1 MPLPSRSG
9 SSFIAGMGSSFPQ
22 KDVVIIH
29 AEGTPSEKHTEV
41 RAVTQSRSAFFDLDT
56 PIYEGDFVEMADPRG
71 GVMRYYVKDIEIN
84 DTEGSSSFAGM
95 GHIKATWGDKPV
107 HHPQPASLAP
117 SVSNVPVIN
126 VHGGHVQIAWNNEN
140 VTQNNQSVQTVA
152 PGYEEL
158 AVALT
163 TILQEMQ
170 SIHLNE
176 DDKTDLTVTAEEVL
190 REVGQNEPNSGKI
203 RRGVNALKGIFLTIG
218 AAATTGAA
226 DGTGEVTKEWAKT
239 ATKTLLTLAGHPT
252 T

>member
-9 SSFIAGMGSSFPQ
+9 SSFVAGMGSSFPQ

-71 GVMRYYVKDIEIN
+71 GVLRYYVKDIEIN

-95 GHIKATWGDKPV
+95 GHIRATWGDKPV
-107 HHPQPASLAP
+107 HHPQPASLPP
-117 SVSNVPVIN
+117 SVSSVPVIN
-126 VHGGHVQIAWNNEN
+126 VHGGQVQIAWNNEN

-158 AVALT
+158 AVTLT
-163 TILQEMQ
+163 KILQELQ
-170 SIHLNE
+170 DVPLNA
-176 DDKTDLTVTAEEVL
+176 DDKDDIIEAAETVL
-190 REVGQNEPNSGKI
+190 QEVGQEEPNSGKV
-203 RRGVNALKGIFLTIG
+203 RRGINALKGTLFTLAG
-218 AAATTGAA
+218 AATSGAA
-226 DGTGEVTKEWAKT
+226 DGTGDAAREWAQA
-239 ATKTLLTLAGHPT
+239 ATKAILTFKGVPT